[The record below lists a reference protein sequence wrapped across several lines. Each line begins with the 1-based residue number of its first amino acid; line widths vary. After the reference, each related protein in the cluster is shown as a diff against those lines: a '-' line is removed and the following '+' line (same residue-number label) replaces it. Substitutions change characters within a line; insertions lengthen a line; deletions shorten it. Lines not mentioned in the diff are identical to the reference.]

1 MTDSPTQQE
10 VSLPNSVEHLIN
22 KICEEQ
28 SQPPPDH
35 QVRRKL
41 ASVGEEVA
49 LDILRFIATKKIEQ
63 TFSGFIIR
71 MVNNHNNNNSSSI
84 YGSPLKRVRLYPPQ
98 QNRSPVTTV
107 PQGTHEALN
116 NSTAT
121 TRTSIPQ
128 YVALGKLDF
137 RKAFVILSYIGK
149 KSLEEVTTADEI
161 QRLKD
166 LRMDQFEAE
175 VWKAFGEKYTKPE
188 DRQKLLDWD
197 SGKTLIY
204 HCHVFPDGSYTFQG
218 PFLTHTKTHLQRELG
233 DDNVLMV
240 KFAEEVTD
248 QRSSDYAKYSK
259 IAREGILVGLRRYHF
274 FVFKDGGKEEKRKDP
289 TSSSVKCYFVR
300 IESDASID
308 MGQHYILSGKRIH
321 EARSMF
327 MHVRTVSSVANYM
340 SRLSLILSKTK
351 KLEVDL
357 ANVNIERIDDIPCR
371 DSNGNIVYRDG
382 KPLIHTDG
390 TGFISEDLALK
401 CPKNVFKGKCSNDD
415 NIERVIER
423 TEPGEKSSDMNPES
437 HSEEPPLLIQ
447 VRLFN
452 KGTAVKGTLLVNKKL
467 SRQTIQIR
475 PSMIKVEPD
484 PGLSDIET
492 CNSLEVVKTS
502 NQPRKTHL
510 SRYLIALLRYG
521 GVPENFFEDLLR
533 NALEDAQDIFTKK
546 RNSLKVSLNYGG
558 MDDFIATRMILSGI
572 PLDESYLQYCLSI
585 LMNILMNKEKENLQ
599 RGKLPVPESYYLMG
613 TVDPTGTLKS
623 DEVCI
628 VLNDGQV
635 SCEKVLV
642 YRNPGLHFGDVH
654 VLKATHVKELE
665 DFIGNSKYAIFF
677 PTKGPRSLADEIAG
691 GDFDGD
697 MYFVSRNP
705 ELLKHFKESERWKP
719 TSATSN
725 VSNKRP
731 SDFSPEELEDELF
744 KLFLTTRFQP
754 SYAAGVAAD
763 SWLARMDQLLTL
775 GDESANEKILMK
787 KNLLQLIDIYYDAL
801 DAPKKSGRKIEVPK
815 ELKAEMFP
823 IYMGKD
829 ESISFDSKSVL
840 GKIYHTVKSYE
851 AEDLPVKVWKLPC
864 FDVGVPEPCK
874 TKWKVLYGQYRQEM
888 RAALCSDKEDKNE
901 AADEVIK
908 NYKQILYGAEEF
920 EQSTRSLEE
929 IYDEALAI
937 YHITYDFAKNKEAV
951 GYCDFAWKVAG
962 SALCKLYALKQSER
976 TMCSLPE
983 IRKSIFRRPQGLYI
997 SLKEK
1002 GKILEVLRNWPERS
1016 IQVIVVAD
1024 GDGNSVGKLAPYTAL
1039 GGIRPSACL
1048 LITIDLARGL

>member
-1 MTDSPTQQE
+1 METPTAMTDSPTQQQ
-10 VSLPNSVEHLIN
+10 VSLPNSVELLMN
-22 KICEEQ
+22 KICGEQ

-35 QVRRKL
+35 QARRML
-41 ASVGEEVA
+41 ASVGEEKA
-49 LDILRFIATKKIEQ
+49 LDILRFIAAKKIQQ

-71 MVNNHNNNNSSSI
+71 MVNNHNNKNNNSSIS
-84 YGSPLKRVRLYPPQ
+84 GSPLKRVRLSPPQ

-166 LRMDQFEAE
+166 LRMDQFEEE
-175 VWKAFGEKYTKPE
+175 VWKAFGEKYIEPE

-204 HCHVFPDGSYTFQG
+204 HCHVFPDGSYTFKG
-218 PFLTHTKTHLQRELG
+218 PYLTHTKTHLQRELG

-240 KFAEEVTD
+240 KFAGEVTGR
-248 QRSSDYAKYSK
+248 RSFGITSDYAKYSK

-274 FVFKDGGKEEKRKDP
+274 FVFKDGGKEEKRKDT

-300 IESDASID
+300 TESDASID
-308 MGQHYILSGKRIH
+308 MGQHYILSGKRVH

-327 MHVRTVSSVANYM
+327 MHAHTVSSVANYM
-340 SRLSLILSKTK
+340 SRLSLILSKTM
-351 KLEVDL
+351 KLDVDL
-357 ANVNIERIDDIPCR
+357 ADVNIERIDDIPCR
-371 DSNGNIVYRDG
+371 YSNGNIVYRDG

-484 PGLSDIET
+484 PSLSDIET

-502 NQPRKTHL
+502 NQPRKTYL
-510 SRYLIALLRYG
+510 SKNLIALLRYG

-533 NALEDAQDIFTKK
+533 NALEDAQDVFTKK

-572 PLDESYLQYCLSI
+572 PLDESYLQYRLSI
-585 LMNILMNKEKENLQ
+585 LMNEEKKSLQ
-599 RGKLPVPESYYLMG
+599 GGKLHVPESYYLMG

-635 SCEKVLV
+635 SCEEVLV
-642 YRNPGLHFGDVH
+642 YRNPGLHFGDIH

-665 DFIGNSKYAIFF
+665 DIIGNSKYAIFF

-705 ELLKHFKESERWKP
+705 EYTEDVSLSLL
-719 TSATSN
+719 
-725 VSNKRP
+725 VS
-731 SDFSPEELEDELF
+731 LVCAL
-744 KLFLTTRFQP
+744 L
-754 SYAAGVAAD
+754 SYAKGVAAD
-763 SWLARMDQLLTL
+763 SWLAIMDQLLTL
-775 GDESANEKILMK
+775 GDESANEKTHMK
-787 KNLLQLIDIYYDAL
+787 ENLLQLNDIYHDAL

-815 ELKAEMFP
+815 GLKAKMFP

-829 ESISFDSKSVL
+829 KSISFDSKSVL
-840 GKIYHTVKSYE
+840 GKIYHRVKSYE

-874 TKWKVLYGQYRQEM
+874 TKWKELYGQYRQEM
-888 RAALCSDKEDKNE
+888 WAALRSDKEDKNE
-901 AADEVIK
+901 DADEVIK
-908 NYKQILYGAEEF
+908 NYKQILYSAEEF

-951 GYCDFAWKVAG
+951 GYCNFAWKVAG

-976 TMCSLPE
+976 TMVCLP
-983 IRKSIFRRPQGLYI
+983 SV
-997 SLKEK
+997 LKEIC
-1002 GKILEVLRNWPERS
+1002 G
-1016 IQVIVVAD
+1016 
-1024 GDGNSVGKLAPYTAL
+1024 
-1039 GGIRPSACL
+1039 
-1048 LITIDLARGL
+1048 

>member
-1 MTDSPTQQE
+1 METQPSIAMTESPTQQQ
-10 VSLPNSVEHLIN
+10 VSLPHSVEHLMS
-22 KICEEQ
+22 KICVEQ
-28 SQPPPDH
+28 SQPPPDPSA
-35 QVRRKL
+35 RRML
-41 ASVGEEVA
+41 ASLGEESA
-49 LDILRFIATKKIEQ
+49 LEILRSIAKSKIRH
-63 TFSGFIIR
+63 TFSGFITH
-71 MVNNHNNNNSSSI
+71 MVKNLNNN
-84 YGSPLKRVRLYPPQ
+84 GSPLKRVCLSPSQ

-107 PQGTHEALN
+107 RLMNSHQGTDEAV
-116 NSTAT
+116 NSSQQRGSSSSSSNPRAAT
-121 TRTSIPQ
+121 TMRTSIPQ
-128 YVALGKLDF
+128 YVALGELDF
-137 RKAFVILSYIGK
+137 RKAFLILSYIGE

-161 QRLKD
+161 RRLKD
-166 LRMDQFEAE
+166 LHMHRFEAE
-175 VWKAFGEKYTKPE
+175 VWKTVGVNYIKPE
-188 DRQKLLDWD
+188 DRRRLLDWD
-197 SGKTLIY
+197 SGKTHIY
-204 HCHVFPDGSYTFQG
+204 HCHVFPDGSYTFKG

-259 IAREGILVGLRRYHF
+259 IARE
-274 FVFKDGGKEEKRKDP
+274 VFKDGGKEEKRKEP

-308 MGQHYILSGKRIH
+308 MGQHYILSGKRVH

-327 MHVRTVSSVANYM
+327 MHAHTVSSVANYM
-340 SRLSLILSKTK
+340 SRMSLILSKTM
-351 KLEVDL
+351 KLDVDL
-357 ANVNIERIDDIPCR
+357 TH

-415 NIERVIER
+415 NVERVIER
-423 TEPGEKSSDMNPES
+423 TKPGEKSSDMNQPES
-437 HSEEPPLLIQ
+437 HSEEPA
-447 VRLFN
+447 RLFN

-467 SRQTIQIR
+467 PRRTIQIR

-484 PGLSDIET
+484 PCLSDIET
-492 CNSLEVVKTS
+492 CNSLEVVTTRLGKHPPIACQSDKRMSWTYS
-502 NQPRKTHL
+502 NQPRKTFL
-510 SRYLIALLRYG
+510 SKNLIALLRYG

-533 NALEDAQDIFTKK
+533 NALEDAQGVFTKK

-572 PLDESYLQYCLSI
+572 PLDESYLQYRLSI
-585 LMNILMNKEKENLQ
+585 LMNEEKKSLLG
-599 RGKLPVPESYYLMG
+599 GKLPVPESYYLMG

-635 SCEKVLV
+635 SWEKVLV
-642 YRNPGLHFGDVH
+642 YRNPGLHFGDIH
-654 VLKATHVKELE
+654 VLKATYVKELE
-665 DFIGNSKYAIFF
+665 DIIGNSKYAIFF

-697 MYFVSRNP
+697 TYFISRNP

-731 SDFSPEELEDELF
+731 SDFLPEELEDELF
-744 KLFLTTRFQP
+744 KRFLTTRFQP
-754 SYAAGVAAD
+754 CYAAGVAAN
-763 SWLARMDQLLTL
+763 SWLAIMDRLLTL
-775 GDESANEKILMK
+775 GDESANEKTHMK
-787 KNLLQLIDIYYDAL
+787 ENLLQLIDIYYDSL
-801 DAPKKSGRKIEVPK
+801 DAPKKSGRKIEIPE
-815 ELKAEMFP
+815 ELMAEMFP
-823 IYMGKD
+823 IYMGRD
-829 ESISFDSKSVL
+829 ESISFDSKSIL

-851 AEDLPVKVWKLPC
+851 AEDLTMKVWKLPC

-874 TKWKVLYGQYRQEM
+874 TKWKELYGQYRQDM

-951 GYCDFAWKVAG
+951 GYCNFAWKVAG

-976 TMCSLPE
+976 TMVCLP
-983 IRKSIFRRPQGLYI
+983 SV
-997 SLKEK
+997 LKEIC
-1002 GKILEVLRNWPERS
+1002 G
-1016 IQVIVVAD
+1016 
-1024 GDGNSVGKLAPYTAL
+1024 
-1039 GGIRPSACL
+1039 
-1048 LITIDLARGL
+1048 